1 MIVYM
6 TDLKKANVLDAA
18 MDLFRNKG
26 YSATSMQDIA
36 EACGMA
42 KASIYK
48 IFTSKEALFT
58 ATFVACHQTL
68 LEQAAELDR
77 SGMPLGVSPK
87 EKLSRLN
94 EFYLY
99 YILENHL
106 FMIEF
111 NESPITEND
120 IYIEA
125 EKKINNALL
134 TWRKEMLIE
143 AFGNQLEPHVWD
155 AVMIFR
161 GILREYTNGVLQKVV
176 SQPIPELADFIVDRM
191 EAIVQNMI
199 RTAPKPIIGE
209 WIVEPRLM
217 NSNDESERKGTVAE
231 FLKAMEE
238 RIQTLPLPSASL
250 KELSE
255 VVGLLRAE
263 VQAEQPNL
271 TLLRVLKAHLEAV
284 PELRSYLRQLK
295 LLMT

>member
-6 TDLKKANVLDAA
+6 KDLKKAKILDAA

-26 YSATSMQDIA
+26 YSAASMQDIA
-36 EACGMA
+36 EACGVA

-48 IFTSKEALFT
+48 FYASKEDLFT

-77 SGMPLGVSPK
+77 SGMPHGVSPK
-87 EKLSRLN
+87 EKLSRKI

-99 YILENHL
+99 YILENYL

-111 NESPITEND
+111 SESPITEND
-120 IYIEA
+120 NFIEA
-125 EKKINNALL
+125 QKKIKNALL

-143 AFGNQLEPHVWD
+143 AFGEELEPHAWD

-161 GILREYTNGVLQKVV
+161 GILHEYTNGVLQKIISV
-176 SQPIPELADFIVDRM
+176 PIPELADFIVGRM
-191 EAIVQNMI
+191 EAIVQDII

-209 WIVEPRLM
+209 WIAQS
-217 NSNDESERKGTVAE
+217 NSVNRNDESTRKETVGE
-231 FLKAMEE
+231 FLTAMEE
-238 RIQTLPLPSASL
+238 RIQNLPLPSASRTEL
-250 KELSE
+250 KE
-255 VVGLLRAE
+255 VVGLLRTE
-263 VQAEQPNL
+263 VQSEQPNL

>member
-1 MIVYM
+1 MK
-6 TDLKKANVLDAA
+6 DLKKAKILEAA

-36 EACGMA
+36 EACGVA

-48 IFTSKEALFT
+48 FFTSKEDLFT
-58 ATFVACHQTL
+58 ATFIACHQTL

-77 SGMPLGVSPK
+77 SGMPLGLSPK
-87 EKLSRLN
+87 EKLSRKI

-111 NESPITEND
+111 SVPPITEN
-120 IYIEA
+120 EA
-125 EKKINNALL
+125 FMEAQKKIKIALL

-143 AFGNQLEPHVWD
+143 AFSEHLEPYVWD

-161 GILREYTNGVLQKVV
+161 GILHEYTNGVLQKVI

-191 EAIVQNMI
+191 EAVVQDMI
-199 RTAPKPIIGE
+199 QTEPKPIIGE
-209 WIVEPRLM
+209 WIVHYNPLNR
-217 NSNDESERKGTVAE
+217 NDEETRKGTVRE
-231 FLKAMEE
+231 FLAAMEA
-238 RIQTLPLPSASL
+238 RIQTLPLQAASRTEL
-250 KELSE
+250 RDVVVLLRTEVLSE
-255 VVGLLRAE
+255 T
-263 VQAEQPNL
+263 PNR

-295 LLMT
+295 LLLT